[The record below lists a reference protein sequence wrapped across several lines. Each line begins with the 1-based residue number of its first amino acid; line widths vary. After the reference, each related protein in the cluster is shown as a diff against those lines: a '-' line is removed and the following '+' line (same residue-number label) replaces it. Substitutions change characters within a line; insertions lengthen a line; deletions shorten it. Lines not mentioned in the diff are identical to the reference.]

1 MLQVAG
7 ITPAMGG
14 ATAAA
19 GGGVKLELA
28 KKLASR
34 IHLQRNLGSEHKG
47 ATQQA
52 AEAILKGA
60 SQTHTYITVRIH
72 FNIKRSNN
80 SLFKNLFILFWCRL
94 KQLLSSW
101 LQN

>member
-1 MLQVAG
+1 MFIFLWLFQVPG
-7 ITPAMGG
+7 VPPAVN
-14 ATAAA
+14 ASTAAA
-19 GGGVKLELA
+19 GTGGKLELA

-60 SQTHTYITVRIH
+60 PQAHTYITV
-72 FNIKRSNN
+72 
-80 SLFKNLFILFWCRL
+80 
-94 KQLLSSW
+94 
-101 LQN
+101 